1 MITPLSSRIEAIIMP
16 QEKMT
21 ESHFR
26 MFALYSAIRD
36 FFNPPR
42 NWVAEARVR
51 PGDTVLDFGC
61 GRGSFAAAAARAV
74 GPAGKVYALDVNP
87 LALEAARK
95 KGGKK
100 DYGPVEVIL
109 SDGATGLPD
118 GSVDV
123 VLLYD
128 VFHELDAPAA
138 VLAELARIL
147 KPGGKLSFSD
157 HHLDGEGAVAAVQA
171 GPFELVEEHKNT
183 RTFAK
188 GGGAGAR

>member
-1 MITPLSSRIEAIIMP
+1 VIAVPE
-16 QEKMT
+16 EKMT

-42 NWVAEARVR
+42 NWVAEADVQ

-61 GRGSFAAAAARAV
+61 GRGGFAAAAARAV
-74 GPAGKVYALDVNP
+74 GPTGKVYALDLNP
-87 LALEAARK
+87 LALESTRK

-100 DYGPVEVIL
+100 KHGSVETIL

-128 VFHELDAPAA
+128 VFHELDKPGA

-147 KPGGKLSFSD
+147 KAGGKLSFSD
-157 HHLDGEGAVAAVQA
+157 HHLDGEEAVAAVQGV
-171 GPFELVEEHKNT
+171 GPFAFAEEHKNT

-188 GGGAGAR
+188 RGQGERTV